1 MGDAIGLRAL
11 GWYVAVN
18 EPGRQTIRCPL
29 HRSDGV
35 HCRDPLSHGVGSDDG
50 TCSLCAAE
58 NEAKGWQ
65 GWIHGR
71 PAGETLGDPEEA
83 PWTT

>member
-1 MGDAIGLRAL
+1 MGDAYGLRAL
-11 GWYVAVN
+11 GWHVTAD
-18 EPGRQTIRCPL
+18 ESGRKTVRCPL
-29 HRSDGV
+29 HRTDRV
-35 HCRDPLSHGVGSDDG
+35 PCRDPMSHGVGADDA
-50 TCSLCAAE
+50 TCSLCSAE

-65 GWIHGR
+65 CWISGR